1 MHLSRRRFLYVAGA
15 AGALPALSRRACAQ
29 AYPTRPLRW
38 IVGFPPGGGADIVSR
53 IMAPWLA
60 ERIGQPVVIEN
71 KPGASSN
78 ISVQTV
84 ATSPPDG
91 YTLLF
96 VPASAAVN
104 VTLFDNLP
112 FNLLRDIA
120 PVSGLIDFPLVMVA
134 NPSLPAKTI
143 AELIAYA
150 KANPGKISI
159 GSFGTGS
166 TSHVSG
172 ELFKMMAG
180 INMIH
185 VPYRGGAPMVADV
198 IGGQV
203 QVAIDVLTGSLAH
216 IRSGS
221 LRALGM
227 GGKNRSDILPDVPT
241 IGETVAGY
249 EANPDCLLFYRMGDF
264 YELFFEDAELA
275 ARALGIVL
283 TKRGKHLGRDIPMC
297 GVPIHRSDEYL
308 HRLIAQGHRVA
319 VCEQL
324 EDPAEAKKRG
334 GRSVVRRDVIRV
346 VTPGTLTED
355 TLLDAKRNNYLLAIA
370 RARGSAGEESR
381 FALAWID
388 ISTGEFRIAECDRA
402 GLAAD
407 IARLEPGEIIVSDAL
422 YGDSALAPY
431 LRSLPAVTPLARDVF
446 DGATAER

>member
-1 MHLSRRRFLYVAGA
+1 MNLSRRRFLHVAVVAGTA
-15 AGALPALSRRACAQ
+15 SVAPGRVSAQ

-38 IVGFPPGGGADIVSR
+38 VVGFPPGGGADIVSR

-60 ERIGQPVVIEN
+60 ERLGQPVVIEN
-71 KPGASSN
+71 KPGASAN

-84 ATSPPDG
+84 VNSPPDG

-120 PVSGLIDFPLVMVA
+120 PVSGLIDFPLVLVA
-134 NPSLPAKTI
+134 NPSVPAKTV

-166 TSHVSG
+166 TSHVAG
-172 ELFKMMAG
+172 ELFKMMTG
-180 INMIH
+180 VDMIH
-185 VPYRGGAPMVADV
+185 VPYRGGAPMVADL

-227 GGKNRSDILPDVPT
+227 AGKRRSEALPDVPI

-249 EANPDCLLFYRMGDF
+249 EANSW
-264 YELFFEDAELA
+264 
-275 ARALGIVL
+275 
-283 TKRGKHLGRDIPMC
+283 C
-297 GVPIHRSDEYL
+297 GVGVPRGTSPEIIERLNREINAGLVNPTIKARLADVATTPIFFT
-308 HRLIAQGHRVA
+308 
-319 VCEQL
+319 
-324 EDPAEAKKRG
+324 PAEFGDYMAAEVEKWGK
-334 GRSVVRRDVIRV
+334 VIRASGIR
-346 VTPGTLTED
+346 PE
-355 TLLDAKRNNYLLAIA
+355 
-370 RARGSAGEESR
+370 
-381 FALAWID
+381 
-388 ISTGEFRIAECDRA
+388 
-402 GLAAD
+402 
-407 IARLEPGEIIVSDAL
+407 
-422 YGDSALAPY
+422 
-431 LRSLPAVTPLARDVF
+431 
-446 DGATAER
+446 